1 MKFRIRSLLIALLLS
16 STSSGFACGTRAV
29 NTGEANIPPRQDG
42 SSSRQDELVP
52 AGWKRYDFQKPLAFS
67 VLLPA
72 QPEQRVSPLLEGAA
86 TSHVFISA
94 GNSSVYG
101 ATYVSDLPAVA
112 SRWESSGSELLYE
125 VFIKDFALA
134 LAGGGGERSADL
146 GSKVRFTA
154 DRQVIVSGLEGLERD
169 FSSEDFRGRMRLV
182 RVGPAA
188 FCLVAIWKQTAAP
201 AERESFFNS
210 AKIAAG

>member
-1 MKFRIRSLLIALLLS
+1 MKFKLRSLLIALLLS

-29 NTGEANIPPRQDG
+29 NRGDANIPPRQDG
-42 SSSRQDELVP
+42 SRQDEPTP
-52 AGWKRYDFQKPLAFS
+52 AGWKRYDFQKPLVFS

-72 QPEQRVSPLLEGAA
+72 PPEQRVSPLLEGAA

-101 ATYVSDLPAVA
+101 ATYISDLPAVV

-125 VFIKDFALA
+125 VFIKDYALM
-134 LAGGGGERSADL
+134 LAGRGGERSADS

-154 DRQVIVSGLEGLERD
+154 DRQVTVGSLEGLERD
-169 FSSEDFRGRMRLV
+169 FSLEDFRGRIQLL

-188 FCLVAIWKQTAAP
+188 FCLVAIWKQTAP
-201 AERESFFNS
+201 PTERESFFNS